1 MLVTSEYLK
10 IFLLTSAI
18 TIGATSLA
26 FSAGQFD
33 TTKLDYRLDVH
44 IEYLLSTNVSNTGHI
59 WYEIYNTGSSDINTI
74 VITCQNCRLASP
86 ALESPLTILCISCT
100 PPRTANDLL
109 SSSQS
114 IKQDGTINLGNL
126 ERGDYVILHFDVTD
140 TQGTNKLVIEQVL
153 IR

>member
-18 TIGATSLA
+18 TIGAVSLA

-33 TTKLDYRLDVH
+33 TTKLDYKVEVH
-44 IEYLLSTNVSNTGHI
+44 VEYLLSASTGNTGHL
-59 WYEIYNTGSSDINTI
+59 WYEIYNTGSSDIDTI
-74 VITCQNCRLASP
+74 DITCQNCRFTST
-86 ALESPLTILCISCT
+86 ALERPLTVSCESCT
-100 PPRTANDLL
+100 PPRAANDLF

-114 IKQDGTINLGNL
+114 IKRDGTINLGSL
-126 ERGDYVILHFDVTD
+126 DRGDYIIIYFDVTD
-140 TQGTNKLVIEQVL
+140 TQGTNKLVIEEVL